1 MKNIILF
8 SIEKGL
14 DGFYVAS
21 AKDFSIVTQ
30 AKNFE
35 ELISNIKEATSLH
48 FEDSEEE
55 EKSISRTP
63 SIFLNYELPISLHA

>member
-1 MKNIILF
+1 MKNIIVF

-21 AKDFSIVTQ
+21 AKDYFIVTQ
-30 AKNFE
+30 AKTFE
-35 ELISNIKEATSLH
+35 ELISNIKEATALY
-48 FEDSEEE
+48 FEDVGEE
-55 EKSISRTP
+55 EKSISQTP